1 MSAAVRITFV
11 IATIRQIVLLYDVS
25 QATQRERI
33 CFETCARCDVITRH
47 NVPNRRREIHTR
59 WRLSQIKESP

>member
-1 MSAAVRITFV
+1 MLKTIFV
-11 IATIRQIVLLYDVS
+11 LDFIYKSVIFNDVS

-47 NVPNRRREIHTR
+47 NVHKRRREIHTR
-59 WRLSQIKESP
+59 WRVSQIKESP